1 MTALAAEAP
10 VTRKSGFSPLELF
23 SILGA
28 AVRAANAVE
37 SHRQPARED
46 LRILGI
52 RGELPKA
59 L

>member
-1 MTALAAEAP
+1 MTALAAVAP
-10 VTRKSGFSPLELF
+10 VIRKSGFSPLEFF

-46 LRILGI
+46 LRVLGI
-52 RGELPKA
+52 TGDLPKA
-59 L
+59 F